1 MKNKK
6 ITSNKG
12 NGEQTDAVL
21 TRNFIIVSENIFD
34 YLNVLEYK
42 ADKANYKYDK
52 EILRQLFIKIGRI
65 KENTE
70 AFYKALTI
78 IFSKVTEDY
87 IITNCDMV
95 LEAIRCDEEEFNK
108 LGKPLCSNFKQILE
122 IEARG
127 IELIINYCDDIINN
141 NPIESLNKY
150 AENIKNDKYFQTEL
164 YIKLNDM
171 FGEENDT
178 IISYFISDFVT
189 KKSGRYAYN
198 YIISKRTEKD
208 RKNAQ
213 DISNTIYQS
222 VGRNKKLQRS
232 NIKTGWFTIKN

>member
-1 MKNKK
+1 MNNNYL
-6 ITSNKG
+6 TSNVGKG
-12 NGEQTDAVL
+12 KKLDAIL
-21 TRNFIIVSENIFD
+21 TRNFKIVSENIFD

-52 EILRQLFIKIGRI
+52 EILKQLFIKIGRI
-65 KENTE
+65 KENSE
-70 AFYKALTI
+70 VFYKALTI

-95 LEAIRCDEEEFNK
+95 LESIRCDEEEFNK
-108 LGKPLCSNFKQILE
+108 LGKPLFSNFKQILE

-127 IELIINYCDDIINN
+127 IELIINYCDEIINN

-178 IISYFISDFVT
+178 ITSYFISDFVT

-198 YIISKRTEKD
+198 YIISKRTEKG

-213 DISNTIYQS
+213 AISNTIYQS
-222 VGRNKKLQRS
+222 VGRSKKLQRS
-232 NIKTGWFTIKN
+232 NIKTGWFTIKK